1 MEMCLTILTTNTL
14 VKNASEK
21 LFLFSIAMKRNA
33 KITQKNQNESGNSS
47 QKVFGQILFPEYYMY
62 RKNQEIIE
70 VRS

>member
-1 MEMCLTILTTNTL
+1 MTILTTNTL